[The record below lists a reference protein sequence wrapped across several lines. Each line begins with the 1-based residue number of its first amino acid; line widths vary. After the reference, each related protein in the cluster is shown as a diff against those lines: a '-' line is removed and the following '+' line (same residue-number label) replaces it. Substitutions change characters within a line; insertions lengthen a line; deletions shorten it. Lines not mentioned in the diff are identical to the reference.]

1 MVMTDPLAD
10 MFTRIRNAA
19 KAKHAKVDIPSS
31 KFKLSIAKILKDEGF
46 IKNYRVIDD
55 KKQGTLR
62 IYLKYDA
69 LGRSLIMGIKRISR
83 PSLRKYVRKDE
94 IPKVLKGI
102 GISILSTSHGVI
114 TDNQAKE
121 LNLGGELI
129 CSVW

>member
-19 KAKHAKVDIPSS
+19 KAKHEKVDIPSS

>member
-19 KAKHAKVDIPSS
+19 KAKHEKVDIPSS

-62 IYLKYDA
+62 IYLRYDA